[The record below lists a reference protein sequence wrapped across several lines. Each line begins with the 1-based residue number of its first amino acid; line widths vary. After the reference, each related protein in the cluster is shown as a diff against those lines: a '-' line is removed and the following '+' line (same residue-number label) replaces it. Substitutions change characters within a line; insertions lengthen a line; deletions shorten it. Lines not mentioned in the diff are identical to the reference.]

1 MHDDFAVEPV
11 PGLPELP
18 PAGERVLWQG
28 RPRWWS
34 LTKRQFQTPLIAL
47 YFIALSLWA
56 VVSAAQD
63 GQPPGAVIAAGLW
76 PLLGGA
82 IVLGLFALLALWI
95 ARTTIYTITSE
106 RVVFRF
112 GLALQMTVNYPFR
125 VIKEAQL
132 RVFRDGTGNIPL
144 LLMPGQRASAI
155 IMWPH
160 ARPWYWA
167 RPQPML
173 RAIPVPEAVAN
184 TLGQALKDHAA
195 RLEAAQTGPADRSGA
210 APGTAADADAAGG
223 DAAGTSAHA
232 KS

>member
-1 MHDDFAVEPV
+1 VHDDFAVEPV

-34 LTKRQFQTPLIAL
+34 LAKRQFQIGLIGL
-47 YFIALSLWA
+47 YFLALSIWA
-56 VVSAAQD
+56 VVSSIQD
-63 GQPPGAVIAAGLW
+63 GDPIGAVVAAALW
-76 PLLGGA
+76 PMVGGA
-82 IVLGLFALLALWI
+82 VVIGLLIMLALWI
-95 ARTTIYTITSE
+95 AGTTIYTVTSE

-144 LLMPGQRASAI
+144 VLMPGQRASGI

-160 ARPWYWA
+160 TRPWHWL

-173 RAIPVPEAVAN
+173 RAIPVPEAVAKTLADALAEHASRQN
-184 TLGQALKDHAA
+184 TDSPSAPPTS
-195 RLEAAQTGPADRSGA
+195 AQTDPDGA
-210 APGTAADADAAGG
+210 PTEDPSR
-223 DAAGTSAHA
+223 TSA
-232 KS
+232 